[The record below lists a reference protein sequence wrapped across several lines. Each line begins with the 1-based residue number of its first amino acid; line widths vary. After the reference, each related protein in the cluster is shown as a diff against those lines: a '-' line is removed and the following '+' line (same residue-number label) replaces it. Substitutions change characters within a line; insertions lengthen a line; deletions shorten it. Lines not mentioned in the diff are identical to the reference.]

1 MAWRAARLLVGTDVN
16 RPALFEFR
24 KSITGDEHFNRTG
37 ATWYARDQPALLQG
51 EDHVVHRGW
60 CHAEVVLRVCF
71 CWRPPVQLRVRRDER
86 AVLSLE
92 RCERLLHGRSYLSS
106 HFGEQ

>member
-37 ATWYARDQPALLQG
+37 ATWYARDQP
-51 EDHVVHRGW
+51 
-60 CHAEVVLRVCF
+60 
-71 CWRPPVQLRVRRDER
+71 
-86 AVLSLE
+86 VLSKVRIML
-92 RCERLLHGRSYLSS
+92 CTVG
-106 HFGEQ
+106 GVTPK